1 MKKLSAA
8 ALEEGLKEIPTWTRK
23 GDVLEKTFEF
33 PAFGTAITFVTK
45 VAWAA
50 EKVNHH
56 PDIDIRWNKVRLSLT
71 THDAGGLTDLD
82 LGLAAK
88 CDTLAGQVVRVR
100 QTPAA

>member
-1 MKKLSAA
+1 MKTLSAA
-8 ALEEGLKEIPTWTRK
+8 ALEEGLKEIPTWLRK
-23 GDVLEKTFEF
+23 GEVLEKTFDF
-33 PAFGTAITFVTK
+33 PDFGIAIAFVTK

-50 EKVNHH
+50 EKVDHH
-56 PDIDIRWNKVRLSLT
+56 PDIDIRWNKVRISLT

-100 QTPAA
+100 EPYAA